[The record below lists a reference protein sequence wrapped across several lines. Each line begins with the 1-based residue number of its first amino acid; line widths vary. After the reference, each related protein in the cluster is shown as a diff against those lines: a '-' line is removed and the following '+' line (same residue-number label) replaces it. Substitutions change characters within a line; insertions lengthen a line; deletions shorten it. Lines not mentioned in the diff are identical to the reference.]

1 MDQHQPPVCRFR
13 ACAWCA
19 GDVAIVRRPGRPRL
33 YCNHACRQRAY
44 EHRHGFT
51 HEQPP
56 RLLPGQAPP
65 EHVDDWRRPF
75 GAGDATG
82 YERGG
87 LGMLG
92 SKTHALRPSVR
103 PEGRRRETLCG
114 LLAPPIGRPFSLMDR
129 AACKSCAQLAD
140 RHPLRQPIDPS
151 NELARLRAIIDEAAE
166 RRLKPR
172 AALAWLRADDQSPAI
187 SAA

>member
-1 MDQHQPPVCRFR
+1 
-13 ACAWCA
+13 
-19 GDVAIVRRPGRPRL
+19 
-33 YCNHACRQRAY
+33 
-44 EHRHGFT
+44 
-51 HEQPP
+51 
-56 RLLPGQAPP
+56 
-65 EHVDDWRRPF
+65 
-75 GAGDATG
+75 
-82 YERGG
+82 
-87 LGMLG
+87 MLG
-92 SKTHALRPSVR
+92 SKAHALRPSVR

-114 LLAPPIGRPFSLMDR
+114 LLAPPVARPFSLMDH

-151 NELARLRAIIDEAAE
+151 NELARLRAMIDEATE